1 MLVHQPR
8 DGEGAMLR
16 TSLVLLCSVLAGC
29 EQIGWPCITR
39 ILLPEPWSRFLEG
52 KLHAGDPWYT
62 KMAGILWCPLLL
74 LFLKLW
80 FELYQHDVINC
91 QDNPC
96 HVTSEASV
104 HPHRNWQHIKE
115 MITSWKS
122 SSQHGWCPTNVASL
136 EHCPTWRQPPA
147 SPKQLFTVFLIVEQI
162 FVKLLLQV
170 FPVS

>member
-1 MLVHQPR
+1 
-8 DGEGAMLR
+8 
-16 TSLVLLCSVLAGC
+16 
-29 EQIGWPCITR
+29 
-39 ILLPEPWSRFLEG
+39 
-52 KLHAGDPWYT
+52 
-62 KMAGILWCPLLL
+62 MAGILWCPLLL